1 MFLSLSLSLYPSYSL
16 CGHVS
21 SLKLY
26 GHTSYLYLPVDT
38 FPRSR
43 SPSFWTCLLFSST
56 SLWTCFLSLLLPICV
71 HVSSPKKKAAAG
83 KVAAFFSFFFL
94 FFRVRVVDS
103 CWDSH
108 TLSTSLAEPQD
119 EQTQEEQQHG
129 RSNGRSKSR
138 ISYPQDLLT
147 SSPPR
152 SRVTPAEEQ
161 WSCCCWR
168 QQREE
173 GPEGLSSLGHVTTL
187 DTYTNTL
194 YANKAASDVNTM
206 YICIQSNE
214 RCIEHNIMKYVC
226 RAQ

>member
-1 MFLSLSLSLYPSYSL
+1 MDIPLISTCLWTRFLALVLPLF
-16 CGHVS
+16 GHVS
-21 SLKLY
+21 SFPLPPY
-26 GHTSYLYLPVDT
+26 G
-38 FPRSR
+38 
-43 SPSFWTCLLFSST
+43 
-56 SLWTCFLSLLLPICV
+56 
-71 HVSSPKKKAAAG
+71 HVSSPYFSLSVYMSPLLKKKQQRE
-83 KVAAFFSFFFL
+83 KLLLFFFFFL